1 MKLGAR
7 WRYVQRTSRK
17 LGGKRRARWPL
28 LLPRRGRPISL
39 ETRYG
44 AQVRSA
50 RAERLV
56 IGLTEYVDIAE
67 WRVRGLRAKVDTGA
81 RSSAL
86 HVENLHEIGRG
97 RVRFDVRL
105 HRSKLDRRVSVE
117 APIVRRARVKAST
130 GIATTRI
137 FVEATV
143 QIGPF
148 TERIELGLVDRANML
163 YRMLLGRTAL
173 GSHFFVDPARR
184 YLLTSPRRS
193 PASHQA
199 RPPLVRRPSRH

>member
-1 MKLGAR
+1 M
-7 WRYVQRTSRK
+7 
-17 LGGKRRARWPL
+17 
-28 LLPRRGRPISL
+28 
-39 ETRYG
+39 
-44 AQVRSA
+44 RSA

-86 HVENLHEIGRG
+86 HVENLREIGRG

-105 HRSKLDRRVSVE
+105 HRSKVDRRVSVE

-130 GIATTRI
+130 GVAATRI
-137 FVEATV
+137 FVEATI

-184 YLLTSPRRS
+184 YLLTGQRRS
-193 PASHQA
+193 VPPPKAK
-199 RPPLVRRPSRH
+199 PPLVVRRSRH